1 MNTVRAF
8 LRGRGALALLL
19 MIPAALLVLGGCE
32 SDATAPQDQTPPL
45 SDDDAAAQ
53 AGLVAMAIVDVGP
66 EVLTFSEAGK
76 TVYSR
81 TFLGD
86 VSGTVFLDFR
96 LGGPGGTSATWATGT
111 WARLYTGEGEPL
123 NIAIGDN
130 GGSAQLGL
138 DITGDLNRGAGTAVL
153 NGGGTFS
160 SGPYAATFTF
170 DDLAVATTGY
180 PTGGT
185 VAFTGGGFVMT
196 VAFNGTSTAT
206 ITSNLHGTWF
216 VNLETGAVTPGG

>member
-1 MNTVRAF
+1 
-8 LRGRGALALLL
+8 
-19 MIPAALLVLGGCE
+19 
-32 SDATAPQDQTPPL
+32 
-45 SDDDAAAQ
+45 
-53 AGLVAMAIVDVGP
+53 VDVGP

-81 TFLGD
+81 SFIGD
-86 VSGTVFLDFR
+86 ISGTVFLDFR
-96 LGGPGGTSATWATGT
+96 LGGPGGPSATWATGT
-111 WARLYTGEGEPL
+111 WARLYTGAGEPL
-123 NIAIGDN
+123 NITFEGI
-130 GGSAQLGL
+130 GSAQLGL

-160 SGPYAATFTF
+160 SGLYSATFTF

-185 VAFTGGGFVMT
+185 VTFTGGGFVMT

-206 ITSNLHGTWF
+206 ITSDLHGTWF